1 MKKLITVITIL
12 ILSLNVFSQSIS
24 TDSLS
29 SMINRMQKQIN
40 VLQNLFDTIS
50 FAPGQATV
58 TNISSTNH
66 LISINNYAAMAAG
79 GTSSAL
85 AIKDS
90 VAIEALKVK
99 IAGLKA
105 TTTIQ

>member
-1 MKKLITVITIL
+1 MKKSLL
-12 ILSLNVFSQSIS
+12 ILAIFFSTRSFSQSIS

-29 SMINRMQKQIN
+29 AMINRMQKQIN
-40 VLQNLFDTIS
+40 VLQNYIDTIS

-58 TNISSTNH
+58 ISVRPTNH

-79 GTSSAL
+79 GTSSVL

-90 VAIEALKVK
+90 IGIEALKVK

-105 TTTIQ
+105 TTII